1 MPKKYPLLATAEEI
15 RTIARRAITLLEILH
30 EGHDDDEAAWND
42 PDIQRL
48 DNLVF
53 RGAKEAMRFCATA
66 AGLLGDASL
75 LQLVATMLEEQ
86 GGWDDHADR
95 DTDVVAEGLG
105 ELLRRGAPV
114 TDSVEAFAA
123 SPSDDIRAVIAA
135 GVRPTNERAVK
146 LLEKLAKDPIADVRK
161 PAQEALASRGE
172 LPWWTG
178 KWQRDPLAHLP
189 AADAEALRDPIERI
203 SAMLDDSRW
212 ALMKHDREFAELV
225 AKLPDPIAVD
235 VLETMLASGGNHA
248 TRMPLTGAHLLSREG
263 GIEAFLRVLSGWA
276 KTRAFHLT
284 ADHKA
289 MVAAL
294 PHDRALVVG
303 LALAKH
309 ALSAPAAMR
318 DEVCT
323 SYYLAAE
330 LAEAVMPP
338 GADLSPIVALILEAP
353 EVTTSRGMDF
363 LMSKIASVLGA
374 KNARPGALSERLIA
388 ARLAG
393 YPGAWS
399 RMSANVDKLL
409 QKAPF
414 ELLRPAVEQAL
425 RSDDDKLARWGLR
438 CILTDAHA
446 AETDGSR
453 LELAA
458 RLCKDARLR
467 GLLVA
472 DPTLTK
478 MAIVPLRA
486 ALRRGELACAEALNV
501 VSAISDLWGGVA
513 AMFFSRAL
521 TSTEKE
527 DARQKVRDEHAL
539 FLGPE
544 ELSGPVT
551 EDEWAAL
558 RRARDASPTN
568 DYGAWMRMLS
578 VLPEGP
584 WHPDDRALLDRALAS
599 FGEHPELAMPISMCL
614 TAKATVD
621 DLAIFDRLIEGAPDH
636 RALVRSNLYSTR
648 ERLGLPRK
656 PADDAP
662 KAEVTS
668 GGDWM
673 DEDEDA

>member
-1 MPKKYPLLATAEEI
+1 MPKQYPLLATAEEI
-15 RTIARRAITLLEILH
+15 RTIARRAITLMEVLH
-30 EGHDDDEAAWND
+30 EGHDDDVAWND
-42 PDIQRL
+42 PDAQRL

-75 LQLVATMLEEQ
+75 LQLVVALLEEQ
-86 GGWDDHADR
+86 GGWDDHADK

-114 TDSVEAFAA
+114 NDSVEAFAA
-123 SPSDDIRAVIAA
+123 SPNDEIRAIIAA

-146 LLEKLAKDPIADVRK
+146 LLERLAKDPIADVRK

-172 LPWWTG
+172 LPWWAG

-189 AADAEALRDPIERI
+189 EADAEAIREPIQRI
-203 SAMLDDSRW
+203 SAMLDESRW
-212 ALMKHDREFAELV
+212 TLMKQEREFTELV

-235 VLETMLASGGNHA
+235 VLETTLGSGGNHA

-263 GIEAFLRVLSGWA
+263 GTEAFLRVLEGWA
-276 KTRAFHLT
+276 KGRAFHLT

-289 MVAAL
+289 MVASL
-294 PHDRALVVG
+294 SHERAVTVG
-303 LALAKH
+303 LALAKY
-309 ALSAPAAMR
+309 ALSAPASMR
-318 DEVCT
+318 DEVAT
-323 SYYLAAE
+323 PYFLAAE
-330 LAEAVMPP
+330 LAEEVMPP
-338 GADLSPIVALILEAP
+338 GADLSPIVEMVLEAP

-363 LMSKIASVLGA
+363 IMNKIANVLGA
-374 KNARPGALSERLIA
+374 KNARPGALSERLLE

-399 RMSANVDKLL
+399 RMGANIDKLV

-425 RSDDDKLARWGLR
+425 RSEDDKLTRWGLR
-438 CILTDAHA
+438 CILTDAYA

-453 LELAA
+453 IELAA
-458 RLCKDARLR
+458 RLCEDARLR
-467 GLLVA
+467 GLIVA

-478 MAIVPLRA
+478 MAIMPLRA
-486 ALRRGELACAEALNV
+486 ALRRGELACTEALNV
-501 VSAISDLWGGVA
+501 VSAISELWGGVA
-513 AMFFSRAL
+513 PMFFSRVFTGA
-521 TSTEKE
+521 EKDE
-527 DARQKVRDEHAL
+527 ARSKLRDEHAP

-544 ELSGPVT
+544 ELRGPVT
-551 EDEWAAL
+551 EDEWTAL
-558 RRARDASPTN
+558 RRARDANPPN
-568 DYGAWMRMLS
+568 EYGAWMRTLG

-584 WHPDDRALLDRALAS
+584 WHPEDRALIDRALAA
-599 FGEHPELAMPISMCL
+599 FEERPELAMPISMCL

-621 DLAIFDRLIEGAPDH
+621 DLPIFDRLIQRAPDH

-648 ERLGLPRK
+648 ERLGLPKK
-656 PADDAP
+656 PADDAE
-662 KAEVTS
+662 KAEATS

-673 DEDEDA
+673 DEEDEA

>member
-1 MPKKYPLLATAEEI
+1 MPKQYPLLATAEEI
-15 RTIARRAITLLEILH
+15 RTIARRAITLMEVLH
-30 EGHDDDEAAWND
+30 EGHDDDTAWND
-42 PDIQRL
+42 PDAQRL

-75 LQLVATMLEEQ
+75 LQLVATLLEEQ
-86 GGWDDHADR
+86 GGWDDHADK

-114 TDSVEAFAA
+114 NDSVAAFAA
-123 SPSDDIRAVIAA
+123 SPNDDIRAVIAA
-135 GVRPTNERAVK
+135 GLRPTNERAIK
-146 LLEKLAKDPIADVRK
+146 LLETLAKDPIADVRK

-172 LPWWTG
+172 LHWWAG

-189 AADAEALRDPIERI
+189 AADAEALREPIERI
-203 SAMLDDSRW
+203 SAMLDESRW
-212 ALMKHDREFAELV
+212 ALMKQDREFTELV

-235 VLETMLASGGNHA
+235 VLETTLASGGNHD
-248 TRMPLTGAHLLSREG
+248 TRMPLTGAHLLSRKG

-276 KTRAFHLT
+276 KARAFHLT
-284 ADHKA
+284 PDHKA
-289 MVAAL
+289 MVATL
-294 PHDRALVVG
+294 PHDRAVVVG
-303 LALAKH
+303 LALAKY
-309 ALSAPAAMR
+309 ALSAPASVR
-318 DEVCT
+318 DEVST
-323 SYYLAAE
+323 AYFLAAE
-330 LAEAVMPP
+330 LVEEVMPP
-338 GADLSPIVALILEAP
+338 GADLAPIVELVLEAP
-353 EVTTSRGMDF
+353 ETASRMDF
-363 LMSKIASVLGA
+363 IMNKIANVLGA
-374 KNARPGALSERLIA
+374 KNARPGALSERLLA

-399 RMSANVDKLL
+399 RMAGNIDKLL

-414 ELLRPAVEQAL
+414 EQLRPAVEQAL
-425 RSDDDKLARWGLR
+425 RSDDDKLTRWALR

-458 RLCKDARLR
+458 RLCEDTRLR

-472 DPTLTK
+472 DSSLTK
-478 MAIVPLRA
+478 MAITPLRA
-486 ALRRGELACAEALNV
+486 ALRRGELACMEALNV
-501 VSAISDLWGGVA
+501 VSAISELWGGVA
-513 AMFFSRAL
+513 PMFFSRAL
-521 TSTEKE
+521 TSAGKE
-527 DARQKVRDEHAL
+527 EARQKARAEHAP

-551 EDEWAAL
+551 EDEWTAL
-558 RRARDASPTN
+558 RRAREANTSHE
-568 DYGAWMRMLS
+568 YGDWMRILS

-584 WHPDDRALLDRALAS
+584 WHPEDHALLDRALAA
-599 FGEHPELAMPISMCL
+599 FEEHPELAMPISMCL

-621 DLAIFDRLIEGAPDH
+621 DLPIFDRLIERAPDH

-648 ERLGLPRK
+648 ERLGLPKK
-656 PADDAP
+656 PADDTA
-662 KAEVTS
+662 KAEATS

-673 DEDEDA
+673 DEDDDA